1 MTIGVYVPG
10 ASALHRA
17 SPGVKLIGLAA
28 FAVCLS
34 LTTNLALLAALAVG
48 LLLVWG
54 SADLGWQRLI
64 SSLTL
69 LKWILVVM
77 FVFQFL
83 SGGLLAA
90 TELMLTICALV
101 SAAALVSFTT
111 RTDDMLETLQYAFSA
126 FARFG
131 LNPNTVAFALVF
143 VIRLVPFVATVGRE
157 AIEARLARGG
167 GRNPIPALVPMVIRL
182 MRETDTLSEAL
193 VARGFARS

>member
-10 ASALHRA
+10 NSALYRV

-34 LTTNLALLAALAVG
+34 FTTNLALLTALAAG
-48 LLLVWG
+48 LLLAWG
-54 SADLGWQRLI
+54 SAGLGWQRLI
-64 SSLTL
+64 ISLKPL
-69 LKWILVVM
+69 IWILLAL
-77 FVFQFL
+77 FVFQFM

-90 TELMLTICALV
+90 MKLVLTVCALV

-111 RTDDMLETLQYAFSA
+111 RTDDMLETLKYAFSA
-126 FARFG
+126 FARLG
-131 LNPNTVAFALVF
+131 LNPNTAAFALVF

-157 AIEARLARGG
+157 AIEARLARGA

-182 MRETDTLSEAL
+182 MRETDALAEAL